1 MYFVAYLYPL
11 GYGGAY
17 EKTMSN
23 ISLKYYAFFVY
34 LNLLPMF
41 SCTPGISEM
50 CGVIFLFAH
59 RIKYS

>member
-23 ISLKYYAFFVY
+23 ISLKYYSFFV
-34 LNLLPMF
+34 
-41 SCTPGISEM
+41 
-50 CGVIFLFAH
+50 
-59 RIKYS
+59 